1 MYVDKTLSHKSLCTP
16 TLSIIT
22 MPHKTPH
29 RHYCCVLCVMHYNIG
44 SPVTFEVQVQPAN
57 NFPIDLYLL
66 MDLSFSMDDDLDNL
80 KRLGTSLGTYSM
92 HVHSPTI
99 HTVQE
104 GTFFYLHVYIAHML
118 CLNVY
123 LASSFSWCKALH
135 SAHTCISR
143 CYNNSLALNVH
154 SDASHTS

>member
-1 MYVDKTLSHKSLCTP
+1 MCNV
-16 TLSIIT
+16 
-22 MPHKTPH
+22 
-29 RHYCCVLCVMHYNIG
+29 G

-104 GTFFYLHVYIAHML
+104 GTFLYLHVYIAHML
-118 CLNVY
+118 RLNVY
-123 LASSFSWCKALH
+123 VQGASFC
-135 SAHTCISR
+135 TYMCISV
-143 CYNNSLALNVH
+143 L
-154 SDASHTS
+154 